1 MEASASSINL
11 MVSGIDRNSS
21 ETVPGAMSRIYGNS
35 LRFRD
40 VSVRSASL
48 KGAMSPTRRAKPRG
62 SGASNSTSG
71 RAATDRSTATP
82 PIENG
87 NESVQRRVGSKAEGE
102 REELGRHPR
111 TIATCVRATVA
122 Q

>member
-40 VSVRSASL
+40 VSVRSASPVGRIYKAVSHAPREAPWFWGL
-48 KGAMSPTRRAKPRG
+48 EFHEWQGSDGPQYGQVATLEAEAAKPRC
-62 SGASNSTSG
+62 
-71 RAATDRSTATP
+71 
-82 PIENG
+82 
-87 NESVQRRVGSKAEGE
+87 VGS
-102 REELGRHPR
+102 
-111 TIATCVRATVA
+111 
-122 Q
+122 